1 MSSFIMIM
9 KLTKYDDIK
18 LIDHLRKLFP
28 LCRSLTGEDTRETL
42 KYFEK
47 YHTEYKRLRFKTRSK
62 VFDWEIPMEWNIK
75 DAYFEHIETGQRYA
89 EFKKNNLHIVGYS
102 EPINKEIDYEE
113 LAKHIFTLEENP
125 NWIPYVTSYY
135 KKYWGFCM
143 KESDKRKMKKG
154 KYKVYINSSLKDGNL
169 ELSHALLK
177 GKLSN
182 EILISS
188 YVCHPSM
195 ANNELSGPVVLNG
208 LLSYIK
214 SKYPNNKY
222 TYRFI
227 LQPETIGSI
236 AYLSKYLNHLK
247 NNLICGFSL
256 SCVGD
261 DRAYSY
267 VKTPFENT
275 IADKAMSAALFKL
288 KNVKAYSFLKR
299 GSDERQYCA
308 PGIRLPICTFS
319 RSKFA
324 EYPEYHTSAD
334 NLDLVSDNGL
344 KGSLQVLQNI
354 IDAFEL
360 GIYPKLVTKCEPQL
374 GKRDLYPNISQYKEK
389 KSLELRMNFLAY
401 CDGKCSIF
409 DICKFINCDLKTL
422 NNEYKLL
429 KEKNLVI

>member
-1 MSSFIMIM
+1 
-9 KLTKYDDIK
+9 
-18 LIDHLRKLFP
+18 
-28 LCRSLTGEDTRETL
+28 
-42 KYFEK
+42 
-47 YHTEYKRLRFKTRSK
+47 
-62 VFDWEIPMEWNIK
+62 
-75 DAYFEHIETGQRYA
+75 
-89 EFKKNNLHIVGYS
+89 
-102 EPINKEIDYEE
+102 
-113 LAKHIFTLEENP
+113 
-125 NWIPYVTSYY
+125 
-135 KKYWGFCM
+135 
-143 KESDKRKMKKG
+143 MKKG

-275 IADKAMSAALFKL
+275 LADKAMSAALFKF
-288 KNVKAYSFLKR
+288 K
-299 GSDERQYCA
+299 
-308 PGIRLPICTFS
+308 
-319 RSKFA
+319 
-324 EYPEYHTSAD
+324 
-334 NLDLVSDNGL
+334 
-344 KGSLQVLQNI
+344 
-354 IDAFEL
+354 
-360 GIYPKLVTKCEPQL
+360 
-374 GKRDLYPNISQYKEK
+374 
-389 KSLELRMNFLAY
+389 
-401 CDGKCSIF
+401 
-409 DICKFINCDLKTL
+409 
-422 NNEYKLL
+422 
-429 KEKNLVI
+429 